1 MNYYSD
7 ELGLIYTFSV
17 EIIFYIMNMDGIGT
31 KYHYID
37 SIDNTYEDRKNVIK
51 RAGMQGKPTYLL
63 KKAIL
68 YEDSIKHVKTKSNQL
83 FISKEKLL

>member
-37 SIDNTYEDRKNVIK
+37 SIDNTYEDSELNTQVGLE
-51 RAGMQGKPTYLL
+51 RAEANIPF
-63 KKAIL
+63 KKS
-68 YEDSIKHVKTKSNQL
+68 DSL
-83 FISKEKLL
+83 